1 MCGSDCA
8 SRYVPLARTFDLN
21 ASLVKDASVED
32 CARSFNVPANILPRR
47 ACMNIKKVEWHI
59 GRKMVGVEEGLKF
72 PRTQVEH
79 GLHWYWTIPDFG
91 LP

>member
-1 MCGSDCA
+1 
-8 SRYVPLARTFDLN
+8 
-21 ASLVKDASVED
+21 
-32 CARSFNVPANILPRR
+32 
-47 ACMNIKKVEWHI
+47 MNIKKVEWHI